1 MHAMGLSRF
10 IHASMLRGCLLVIA
24 CAGRLLAQ
32 SSTATLTGIVTDPSD
47 ARLPNITLRLASE
60 DTGVITTT
68 ATNAQGEYTFPLLT
82 PGRYRLATEAAG
94 FQGSTRSGIVLELG
108 RVTRLDIALQL
119 GRVAEAIEVSA
130 AAPLLES
137 ETSTVGQ
144 FIENKAIVD
153 MPLNGRRV
161 GQLMALMGHAVFI
174 TGDVIRPRYSIAGS
188 RSDAQQWLMD
198 GVNSS
203 NIALEVPQ
211 ALFNPPVEA
220 VQEIRVLQNAYS
232 AEFGNSSAGV
242 ISMSTRSGAN
252 KVHGVLYEYFRN
264 DQLDA
269 KNFFAQT
276 RPPLRWNVFG
286 GAVGGPAIRKKTF
299 YFAHVEFQ
307 RQRVGQVRTF
317 TVPTALQKRGDFSQT
332 TTAAGALTPIYD
344 PFSARPSPSNPAQT
358 IRDPFPG
365 NVIPQSRMDAVGARI
380 APLFPLPN
388 RPAANL
394 AGANNFTANGS
405 VGLNITTGTAK
416 VDHHISERDRF
427 SFRVIVH
434 DFPTFTTPVLETPA
448 ADPNGNE
455 SDRRAFSYLFNE
467 THNFSPTVI
476 NDFRFN
482 WQPRRFHTLTLGL
495 GEGWP
500 TTLGLK
506 GVADRAFPRIDAAG
520 YMSLGQTN
528 QERVQIPIH
537 DTHMVDTVSLY
548 RGSHSL
554 QVGGELRLS
563 RNVDN
568 FFPLVSGQLGF
579 AVQGTNQPGVN
590 NTGNGLASLLL
601 GFPNSGSVR
610 VTEELDRRAKYLA
623 LFLQDDWKITRNLT
637 LNLGL
642 RWETHVPRFDANDR
656 INGFDP
662 SKINPVSGTPGIVT
676 FANRDGYSRSLYN
689 GDYDNFM
696 PRFGFA
702 WKPFG
707 RQHTVVRGGYGVFFG
722 PPLPGSN
729 NTSAGF
735 ETSGS
740 FTSPDNG
747 ITAPF
752 LLRAGFPDTS
762 RPQLGPAFGAVRVG
776 QPVGFAPE
784 FLDPDRRIGYSQ
796 QWNFVVQREV
806 GWQTVI
812 ELSYVGNAGR
822 KLPGPGTSINQVRPE
837 LLGPGNAQVR
847 RPYPQFG
854 NVTTVT
860 PFWGNSSYHGLN
872 AKAEKRFSS
881 GLNFLVNYTYSKFI
895 DDVTSNQEIG
905 QVGGGIQN
913 VYDRRAEKSLS
924 GNDVRNRFVASSVYE
939 LPWGS
944 GRKWLHSG
952 PAATILGGWGLS
964 AILTLQDG
972 SPDGLVT
979 QVNNTNAF
987 GGAQR
992 VNVLRNPALPKS
1004 ERRIDRY
1011 FDTTAVVAPP
1021 QFTFGNAGRAL
1032 LTSPGLANVDL
1043 SLLKNH
1049 SIGERFALQVR
1060 IEAFNAFNRVN
1071 LEDPGRTL
1079 GAAGFGVIGA
1089 ARDARS
1095 LQLGMKLTF

>member
-1 MHAMGLSRF
+1 MKILTVLLLL
-10 IHASMLRGCLLVIA
+10 AS
-24 CAGRLLAQ
+24 AGGLLAQ
-32 SSTATLTGIVTDPSD
+32 SFTGSLTGIVTDPSD
-47 ARLPNITLRLASE
+47 ARLPNVTLRLGSE
-60 DTGVITTT
+60 DTGVVTTT
-68 ATNAQGEYTFPLLT
+68 TTNAQGEYTFPLLA
-82 PGRYRLATEAAG
+82 PGRYRLTTEAAG
-94 FQGSTRSGIVLELG
+94 FRSSTRSGIVLELG
-108 RVTRLDIALQL
+108 RVTRLDLTLQL
-119 GRVAEAIEVSA
+119 GQVAESIDVTA

-144 FIENKAIVD
+144 FIENRTIVE

-188 RSDAQQWLMD
+188 RSDSQQWLMD

-203 NIALEVPQ
+203 NIALEVAQ

-242 ISMSTRSGAN
+242 ISMSTRSGTN
-252 KVHGVLYEYFRN
+252 KTSGVLYEYFRN
-264 DQLDA
+264 DKLDA
-269 KNFFAQT
+269 RNFFAQT

-286 GAVGGPAIRKKTF
+286 GAIGGPAIRNRTF

-317 TVPTALQKRGDFSQT
+317 TVPTALQRQGNFSQT

-344 PFSARPSPSNPAQT
+344 PFSARANPANPSQT
-358 IRDPFPG
+358 IRDAFPG
-365 NVIPQSRMDAVGARI
+365 NVIPAGRIDAVAARI

-388 RPAANL
+388 RRAANL
-394 AGANNFTANGS
+394 AGANNFTANGTM
-405 VGLNITTGTAK
+405 GLDITTGTAK
-416 VDHHISERDRF
+416 VDHHFSERDRF

-434 DFPTFTTPVLETPA
+434 DFPTFTTPVLETAA
-448 ADPNGNE
+448 ADPNGNV

-467 THNFSPTVI
+467 THSFSPTVI

-482 WQPRRFHTLTLGL
+482 WQPRRFHTMSLGL

-500 TTLGLK
+500 TQLGIR
-506 GVADRAFPRIDAAG
+506 GVADRAFPRIDTAG

-528 QERVQIPIH
+528 QERIQIPIH
-537 DTHMVDTVSLY
+537 DTHVVDSLSLY

-554 QVGGELRLS
+554 QLGGELRLA

-568 FFPLVSGQLGF
+568 FFPLVSGQISF

-601 GFPNSGSVR
+601 GFPNAGAVR
-610 VTEELDRRAKYLA
+610 VTDALDRRSKYVA
-623 LFLQDDWKITRNLT
+623 LFVQDDWKLTRNLT

-642 RWETHVPRFDANDR
+642 RWEAHAPRFDANDR
-656 INGFDP
+656 VNGFDA
-662 SKINPVSGTPGIVT
+662 SKINPVSATPGIVT

-689 GDYDNFM
+689 GDYNNLM

-707 RQHTVVRGGYGVFFG
+707 WQRTVVRGGFGIFFG

-740 FTSPDNG
+740 FSSPDNG

-752 LLRAGFPDTS
+752 LLRNGFPDTS
-762 RPQLGPAFGAVRVG
+762 RLELGPGFGAVRVG
-776 QPVGFAPE
+776 EPVRFSPE

-796 QWNFVVQREV
+796 QWNFVVQHEV
-806 GWQTVI
+806 GWNTVF

-822 KLPGPGTSINQVRPE
+822 KLPGPGTNINQVRPE

-847 RPYPQFG
+847 RPFPQFG

-872 AKAEKRFSS
+872 VKAGKRFSG
-881 GLNFLVNYTYSKFI
+881 GLNFLANYTYSKFI

-905 QVGGGIQN
+905 QVGGGIQD
-913 VYDRRAEKSLS
+913 VYNRRAEKSLS

-939 LPWGS
+939 LPWGH
-944 GRKWLHSG
+944 GRRWLRSG
-952 PAATILGGWGLS
+952 PAATILGGWGLGV
-964 AILTLQDG
+964 ILTLQDG

-992 VNVLRNPALPKS
+992 VNVLRNPELPKS

-1049 SIGERFALQVR
+1049 AIGERLGLQIR
-1060 IEAFNAFNRVN
+1060 LEAFNALNRVN
-1071 LEDPGRTL
+1071 LEDPGRSL
-1079 GAAGFGVIGA
+1079 GAPGFGVIGA
-1089 ARDARS
+1089 ARDART
-1095 LQLGMKLTF
+1095 LQLGAKLTF